1 MYLSDTKI
9 QELIDS
15 EVLLHADASNIG
27 QVTYDLRTDGFY
39 INENKQSEVE
49 LGPGDSTFVSCVECV
64 ALPNN
69 LTASVLLRDSQ
80 AFAKGSLWMRRYISP
95 DMEHG
100 CSTVL
105 QT

>member
-39 INENKQSEVE
+39 INENKQSEV
-49 LGPGDSTFVSCVECV
+49 DS
-64 ALPNN
+64 A
-69 LTASVLLRDSQ
+69 
-80 AFAKGSLWMRRYISP
+80 W
-95 DMEHG
+95 
-100 CSTVL
+100 
-105 QT
+105 

>member
-49 LGPGDSTFVSCVECV
+49 LGLVIRHSSL
-64 ALPNN
+64 ALN
-69 LTASVLLRDSQ
+69 VLR
-80 AFAKGSLWMRRYISP
+80 
-95 DMEHG
+95 
-100 CSTVL
+100 C
-105 QT
+105 QTI

>member
-69 LTASVLLRDSQ
+69 LTASVLLRNSRIRQ
-80 AFAKGSLWMRRYISP
+80 GFLWTRRYISP

-100 CSTVL
+100 CFTVL